1 MAKHFCLTKDSI
13 LIIQIYFRVLFK
25 KEKEKRSFSE
35 LFLFLLEKHL
45 FVVIGGLLNSDK
57 NIYHAPDNIPSSH
70 PKSDQ

>member
-25 KEKEKRSFSE
+25 KEKD
-35 LFLFLLEKHL
+35 LFPNFFLFFLLEKHL